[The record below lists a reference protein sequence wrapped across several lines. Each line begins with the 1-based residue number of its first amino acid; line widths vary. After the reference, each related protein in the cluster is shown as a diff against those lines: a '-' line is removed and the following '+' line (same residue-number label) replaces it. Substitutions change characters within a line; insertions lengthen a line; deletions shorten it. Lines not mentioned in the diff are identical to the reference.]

1 MASAEGGT
9 MVLAA
14 GIPQG
19 GAAGSVHRSL
29 PLWSDGQRS
38 LPTTLA
44 AAALRN
50 AYRLLGKLLGCF
62 LGAKQFM
69 APFHGTIL
77 ARIPSYCAALCL

>member
-1 MASAEGGT
+1 MASAEGAT

-29 PLWSDGQRS
+29 S
-38 LPTTLA
+38 LVRWIEEPA
-44 AAALRN
+44 HHIGSSCSKECA
-50 AYRLLGKLLGCF
+50 LGKLLGCF

-77 ARIPSYCAALCL
+77 ARILSYCAALCL